1 MTRGKKYLEGLLGA
15 EACQLSNKARFI
27 IEKCDGTLKIEN
39 KKKKV
44 MIDELVKRGYDS
56 DPIKAWKK
64 AASGDDGEED
74 NAADEGDQEAAPSQ
88 GGKEKGPDYDYLLGM
103 PMWNLTQEKKEEI
116 IRKRDEKSQELKK
129 LQGTT
134 KEQLWER
141 DLDEFSTKLDEVE
154 AKEAEENAGESTTVV
169 EAGGKRKGGKAK
181 KGAVKVETLPSAT
194 GIRIEPLIA
203 EEMKTK
209 AAKAAAAK
217 ERKAMKGEKEK
228 VKKEKGV
235 KEEKDEFDDM
245 ADKKTSLNDS
255 GKKMK
260 QSKLAFK
267 TKEKPKVNPW
277 SEDEDDVAPRE
288 KTSSRAATKKPTKF
302 QLDDSGGSGSDDDM
316 FDDKPKKSRA
326 GMIET
331 SESEAEV
338 QPKKSSKKNEPQE
351 VLDLE
356 TDSDDGGLAK
366 KVVTQ
371 AKKPPPKKLTK
382 SSDLFSDMVA
392 AGGGAVKSK
401 PGPASKKLPVPKKP
415 LGQSQKHKK
424 SESESDNKPVNKK
437 PKKVVSDSEDDMFD
451 AGPPGPPGPRSKT
464 GGRSKQPVKYATFDE
479 P

>member
-64 AASGDDGEED
+64 AATGDDGEED
-74 NAADEGDQEAAPSQ
+74 NAADEGAQEAAPSQ

-116 IRKRDEKSQELKK
+116 IKKRDEKSQELKK

-154 AKEAEENAGESTTVV
+154 AKEAEENAGESTTVA

-245 ADKKTSLNDS
+245 AEKKTSLNDS

-277 SEDEDDVAPRE
+277 SEDEDDDEISGSDDADDVAPRE
-288 KTSSRAATKKPTKF
+288 KTSSRAATKKTN
-302 QLDDSGGSGSDDDM
+302 
-316 FDDKPKKSRA
+316 
-326 GMIET
+326 
-331 SESEAEV
+331 EV
-338 QPKKSSKKNEPQE
+338 SI
-351 VLDLE
+351 
-356 TDSDDGGLAK
+356 G
-366 KVVTQ
+366 
-371 AKKPPPKKLTK
+371 
-382 SSDLFSDMVA
+382 
-392 AGGGAVKSK
+392 
-401 PGPASKKLPVPKKP
+401 
-415 LGQSQKHKK
+415 
-424 SESESDNKPVNKK
+424 
-437 PKKVVSDSEDDMFD
+437 
-451 AGPPGPPGPRSKT
+451 
-464 GGRSKQPVKYATFDE
+464 
-479 P
+479 